1 MWHFHMVIVSK
12 QYSFAIQ
19 LTLQT
24 EEEKLPFLSLNQE
37 TLVSHL
43 RRQFELLPYYP
54 QNSLATSELE
64 APSKGIETE

>member
-1 MWHFHMVIVSK
+1 
-12 QYSFAIQ
+12 
-19 LTLQT
+19 
-24 EEEKLPFLSLNQE
+24 
-37 TLVSHL
+37 VSHL